1 MISDVVFIY
10 TLFALSDYKCHT
22 HGGYFGPYFDTMS
35 LFKNKI
41 KIEGLNIIV
50 QNPIQQSGLDYN
62 QQQFKLE
69 LKNPSYLQEF
79 HTPWEILRFNPQN
92 EISR

>member
-1 MISDVVFIY
+1 
-10 TLFALSDYKCHT
+10 
-22 HGGYFGPYFDTMS
+22 MS

-50 QNPIQQSGLDYN
+50 QNPIQLLGLDYN

-79 HTPWEILRFNPQN
+79 RTPWQILRFNPQD
-92 EISR
+92 EIPRWIYDRFVAQRQKNPYSTVLFV